1 MEKTT
6 GYLGRAWRDLTS
18 EQGWW
23 QPVVILALVNLISV
37 VGPLIVVGYMLDWG
51 REAAWGMSRGL
62 PRTVLSLW
70 LRVLQR

>member
-6 GYLGRAWRDLTS
+6 GYLSRAWHDLTS
-18 EQGWW
+18 DKGWW
-23 QPVVILALVNLISV
+23 QPIVILALVTLIPI

-62 PRTVLSLW
+62 PRTVGSVGKRL
-70 LRVLQR
+70 

>member
-23 QPVVILALVNLISV
+23 QPVVILALVNLIPI
-37 VGPLIVVGYMLDWG
+37 VGPLIVVGYMLD
-51 REAAWGMSRGL
+51 
-62 PRTVLSLW
+62 
-70 LRVLQR
+70 